1 MSKKKKAKKISGDP
15 RKQAA
20 ALATI
25 ALKKQPNQERIL
37 KLKDFID
44 MENPKDVEGLRRVA
58 IELKSEDICDDFLS
72 WYQDKMGVDTE
83 SLFGL
88 SFHSLPFFDALLDK
102 GEKNS
107 DTGEVNIDEIT
118 SYLRGSEST
127 PPGKPAQW
135 DEVTYSNI
143 MIFLSEY
150 LSLRGYLENFD
161 EFKDIASYKEKAL
174 EDEYSFYGNE
184 PAIFSFPDGDD
195 EPKK

>member
-1 MSKKKKAKKISGDP
+1 MSKKKKGSKFSGDP
-15 RKQAA
+15 RKRAA
-20 ALATI
+20 AA
-25 ALKKQPNQERIL
+25 ALKKQPERERVL

-44 MENPKDVEGLRRVA
+44 MDNPKDVSGLRKAA
-58 IELKSEDICDDFLS
+58 IELKSDDINDDFLS

-83 SLFGL
+83 SLFAL
-88 SFHSLPFFDALLDK
+88 SYHSFPFFDALLDR

-118 SYLRGSEST
+118 NSLRDPENT
-127 PPGKPAQW
+127 PPGSPAQW

-143 MIFLSEY
+143 MGFLYEY

-161 EFKDIASYKEKAL
+161 EFKNIESYKDKAL

-184 PAIFSFPDGDD
+184 PAVFSFPGL
-195 EPKK
+195 